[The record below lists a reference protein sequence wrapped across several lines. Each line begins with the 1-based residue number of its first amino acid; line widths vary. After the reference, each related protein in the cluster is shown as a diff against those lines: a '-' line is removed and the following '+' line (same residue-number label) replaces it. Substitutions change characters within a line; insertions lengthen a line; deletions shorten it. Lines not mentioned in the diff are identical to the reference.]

1 MRHIFVYL
9 NLLRFVVNDTF
20 PFGAKQWFLTGGGDG
35 VVNKFPGERGPY
47 ELYNVESFW
56 TEKCSVQIA
65 YFKSGDLKRR
75 TAT

>member
-47 ELYNVESFW
+47 ELYNVESF
-56 TEKCSVQIA
+56 
-65 YFKSGDLKRR
+65 
-75 TAT
+75 